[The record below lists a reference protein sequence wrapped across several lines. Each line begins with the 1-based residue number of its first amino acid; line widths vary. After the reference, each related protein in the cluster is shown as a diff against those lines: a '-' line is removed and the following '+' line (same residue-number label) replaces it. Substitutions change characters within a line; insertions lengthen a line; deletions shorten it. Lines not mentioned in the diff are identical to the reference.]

1 MAECR
6 NCIYQLAPQCPKCD
20 GTYSG
25 FVAKSC
31 RDCKDR
37 WETMYEEQCTKTN
50 NVMKERDEL
59 LHELNRRERKI
70 DIVMKERDAL
80 KKFERRP
87 GYVSTVEAELR
98 EMKYSRDKFKKICHT
113 YAREMIELRDT
124 KEKITEISFLGV
136 KLYRR
141 ERR

>member
-20 GTYSG
+20 NAYSG

-50 NVMKERDEL
+50 NVMKEL
-59 LHELNRRERKI
+59 
-70 DIVMKERDAL
+70 DAL
-80 KKFERRP
+80 KKFEIRP

-98 EMKYSRDKFKKICHT
+98 EMKYSRDKFKKICHA